1 MATVVVVLAAGAGTR
16 MKSNLAKVL
25 HPIAGK
31 PILDHV
37 LTTAASL
44 NPDHTVVVVGHQRD
58 AVIEYLTTKHPAVIT
73 AVQEVQRGTGDAT
86 SVGLAALNAGG
97 ITLQPTDTVIV
108 LAGDI
113 PLIRPETLQPLG
125 ELSNDAV
132 VITSIFADPTGYG
145 RIIRAGEYVTAIV
158 EEKDATDG
166 QREILEINS
175 GIYAIKH
182 EHLVNHLAHLSTD
195 NAAAEKYL
203 TDVIKAI
210 ADGGG
215 KVLAALVDA
224 DDVMGVND
232 KEQLAQANG
241 LLSDRIAQYWLQQ
254 GVTMIDP
261 SSTWIDANVKLAPD
275 VVLYP
280 NVYLEGNTSV
290 ATGAMIGPDTVL
302 QDCNVGAGAKVISSR
317 CIGAEIAAG
326 ASVGPFSFLR
336 PETQLAE
343 NAKVGAFVE
352 VKKSRI
358 GRGSKVPHLS
368 YVGDAEIGEESNIG
382 AATVFVNYDGEQK
395 HKTVV
400 GNQVRIG
407 SDNMLVAPVEIGDG
421 AYTAAGS
428 VITENVPPGAMAV
441 ARSRQ
446 RNILGW
452 VLRKRAGSKSAAAAE
467 THPQSDIFPPSTNSE
482 EA

>member
-16 MKSNLAKVL
+16 MRSSLAKVL
-25 HPIAGK
+25 HPIAGQ
-31 PILDHV
+31 PILSHV
-37 LTTAASL
+37 LNAAAAL
-44 NPDHTVVVVGHQRD
+44 NADHTVVVVGHQRA
-58 AVIEYLTTKHPAVIT
+58 AVMEYLANDHPGVIT
-73 AVQEVQRGTGDAT
+73 AVQETQNGTGDAT
-86 SVGLAALNAGG
+86 AVGLAALSASGVKLDSN
-97 ITLQPTDTVIV
+97 DTIVV

-113 PLIRPETLQPLG
+113 PLIRAETLQPLG
-125 ELSNDAV
+125 QLSHDAV
-132 VITSIFADPTGYG
+132 VVTSIFADPTGYG
-145 RIIRAGEYVTAIV
+145 RIIRSDKLVTAIV
-158 EEKDATDG
+158 EEKDATDE

-182 EHLVNHLAHLSTD
+182 EQLVNHLANLSTD

-215 KVLAALVDA
+215 EVLAVLADA

-261 SSTWIDANVKLAPD
+261 SSTWIDASVQLSAD

-280 NVYLEGNTSV
+280 NVYLEGQTKI
-290 ATGAMIGPDTVL
+290 AAGAVIGPDTVL
-302 QDCNVGAGAKVISSR
+302 QDCIIGEQAKVVSSR
-317 CIGAEIAAG
+317 CISAKIDAG
-326 ASVGPFSFLR
+326 ATVGPFSFLR
-336 PETQLAE
+336 PATHLEAG
-343 NAKVGAFVE
+343 AKVGAFVE

-358 GRGSKVPHLS
+358 GKGSKVPHLS
-368 YVGDAEIGEESNIG
+368 YVGDADIGEGSNIG
-382 AATVFVNYDGEQK
+382 AATVFVNYDGEAK
-395 HKTVV
+395 HQTTI
-400 GNQVRIG
+400 GDHVRIG
-407 SDNMLVAPVEIGDG
+407 SDTMLVAPVAIGDG

-428 VITENVPPGAMAV
+428 VITENVPPGAIAI
-441 ARSRQ
+441 ARGRQ

-452 VLRKRAGSKSAAAAE
+452 VLRKRVGSTSAAAAE
-467 THPQSDIFPPSTNSE
+467 KHSQSDIFPPSTNSE
-482 EA
+482 D

>member
-58 AVIEYLTTKHPAVIT
+58 AVIEYLTTNHPAVIT

-86 SVGLAALNAGG
+86 SVGLAALTAGG
-97 ITLQPTDTVIV
+97 ITLQPTDTIIV

-195 NAAAEKYL
+195 NAAADKYL

-210 ADGGG
+210 AVGGG

-358 GRGSKVPHLS
+358 GKGSKVPHLS

-407 SDNMLVAPVEIGDG
+407 SDSMLVAPVEIGDG

-452 VLRKRAGSKSAAAAE
+452 VLRRRAGSKSAAAAE

>member
-16 MKSNLAKVL
+16 MRSNLAKVL
-25 HPIAGK
+25 HPIAGS
-31 PILDHV
+31 PILHHV
-37 LTTAASL
+37 LTAANSL
-44 NPDHTVVVVGHQRD
+44 NADHTVVVVGHQRA
-58 AVIEYLTTKHPAVIT
+58 AVMEYLATNHPAVIA
-73 AVQEVQRGTGDAT
+73 AVQETQNGTGDAT
-86 SVGLAALNAGG
+86 AIGLAALTASGVNLA
-97 ITLQPTDTVIV
+97 PTDTVIV

-113 PLIRPETLQPLG
+113 PLIQPQTLQPLG
-125 ELSNDAV
+125 QLSHDALV
-132 VITSIFADPTGYG
+132 VTSIFADPTGYG
-145 RIIRAGEYVTAIV
+145 RIIRSGEFVSAIV

-182 EHLVNHLAHLSTD
+182 EQLVKHLANLSTD
-195 NAAAEKYL
+195 NAASEKYL

-215 KVLAALVDA
+215 KVLATLADA

-261 SSTWIDANVKLAPD
+261 SSTWIDVNVKLAAD

-290 ATGAMIGPDTVL
+290 ATGAKIGPDTVL
-302 QDCNVGAGAKVISSR
+302 QDCTVGENAQVVSSR
-317 CIGAEIAAG
+317 CIGATISAG
-326 ASVGPFSFLR
+326 ASVGPFSYLR
-336 PETQLAE
+336 PETELDQD
-343 NAKVGAFVE
+343 AKVGAFVE

-358 GRGSKVPHLS
+358 GKGSKVPHLT

-382 AATVFVNYDGEQK
+382 AATVFVNYDGVNK
-395 HKTVV
+395 HKTIV
-400 GNQVRIG
+400 GDHVRIG
-407 SDNMLVAPVEIGDG
+407 SDSMLVAPVEIGDG

-441 ARSRQ
+441 ARGKQ

-467 THPQSDIFPPSTNSE
+467 KHPQSDIFPPSTNSE

>member
-16 MKSNLAKVL
+16 MRSNLAKVL
-25 HPIAGK
+25 HPIAGS
-31 PILDHV
+31 PILHHV
-37 LTTAASL
+37 LTAANSL
-44 NPDHTVVVVGHQRD
+44 NADHTVVVVGHQRA
-58 AVIEYLTTKHPAVIT
+58 AVMEYLATNHPAVIT
-73 AVQEVQRGTGDAT
+73 AVQETQNGTGDAT
-86 SVGLAALNAGG
+86 SVGLAALSASGVK
-97 ITLQPTDTVIV
+97 LAAADTVIV

-113 PLIRPETLQPLG
+113 PLIRPQTLQPLG
-125 ELSNDAV
+125 QLSHDAV
-132 VITSIFADPTGYG
+132 VVTSIFADPTGYG
-145 RIIRAGEYVTAIV
+145 RIIRAGEFVSAIV

-182 EHLVNHLAHLSTD
+182 EHLVNHLANLSTD
-195 NAAAEKYL
+195 NAASEKYL

-215 KVLAALVDA
+215 KVLATLADA

-261 SSTWIDANVKLAPD
+261 SSTWIDVNVKLAAD

-290 ATGAMIGPDTVL
+290 AAGAKIGPDTVL
-302 QDCNVGAGAKVISSR
+302 QDCIVGENAQVISSR
-317 CIGAEIAAG
+317 CIGAKIAAN
-326 ASVGPFSFLR
+326 AAVGPFSYLR
-336 PETQLAE
+336 PDTELDQS
-343 NAKVGAFVE
+343 AKVGAFVE

-358 GRGSKVPHLS
+358 GKGSKVPHLT
-368 YVGDAEIGEESNIG
+368 YVGDAQIGEESNIG
-382 AATVFVNYDGEQK
+382 AATVFVNYDGVNK
-395 HKTVV
+395 HKTIV
-400 GNQVRIG
+400 GDHVRIG

-441 ARSRQ
+441 ARGRQ

-467 THPQSDIFPPSTNSE
+467 KHPQSDIFPPSTNSE

>member
-16 MKSNLAKVL
+16 MRTNLAKVL
-25 HPIAGK
+25 HPIAGQ
-31 PILDHV
+31 PILHHV
-37 LTTAASL
+37 INCANSIS
-44 NPDHTVVVVGHQRD
+44 PDHLVVVVGHQRA
-58 AVIEYLTTKHPAVIT
+58 AVLEFLSDKFPHAIA
-73 AVQEVQRGTGDAT
+73 AVQEEQNGTGDAT
-86 SVGLAALNAGG
+86 AVALAALSKTGVK
-97 ITLQPTDTVIV
+97 LQPTDKVVV

-113 PLIRPETLQPLG
+113 PLIQPHTLQPLAD
-125 ELSNDAV
+125 LSHDAV
-132 VITSIFADPTGYG
+132 VLTSIFADPTGYG
-145 RIIRAGEYVTAIV
+145 RVIRAGELVTAIV
-158 EEKDATDG
+158 EEKDATDE

-182 EHLVNHLAHLSTD
+182 EHLVAHLANLSTD
-195 NAAAEKYL
+195 NAASEKYL

-241 LLSDRIAQYWLQQ
+241 LLSDRITQYWLQQ

-261 SSTWIDANVKLAPD
+261 SSTWIDVTVQLSPD

-280 NVYLEGNTSV
+280 NVYLEGSTNV
-290 ATGAMIGPDTVL
+290 ASGATIGPDSVLRDCIVGEGATV
-302 QDCNVGAGAKVISSR
+302 VSSR
-317 CIGAEIAAG
+317 CIEATIAAG
-326 ASVGPFSFLR
+326 ANVGPYSFLR
-336 PETQLAE
+336 PETHLAE

-358 GRGSKVPHLS
+358 GRGSKVPHLT
-368 YVGDAEIGEESNIG
+368 YVGDAEIGEGSNIG
-382 AATVFVNYDGEQK
+382 ASTVFVNYDGENK

-400 GNQVRIG
+400 GDQVRIG
-407 SDNMLVAPVEIGDG
+407 SDSMLVAPVEIGDG

-446 RNILGW
+446 RNIFGW

-467 THPQSDIFPPSTNSE
+467 KHPESDIFPPSTNSE

>member
-25 HPIAGK
+25 HPIAGQ
-31 PILDHV
+31 PILNHV
-37 LTTAASL
+37 LTAANSL
-44 NPDHTVVVVGHQRD
+44 NADHTVVVVGHQRE
-58 AVIEYLTTKHPAVIT
+58 AVLDYLLKHHPTVIT
-73 AVQEVQRGTGDAT
+73 AVQENQNGTGDAT
-86 SVGLAALNAGG
+86 SVGLAALATAGV
-97 ITLQPTDTVIV
+97 TLAPADTVVV

-113 PLIRPETLQPLG
+113 PLIRPETLQPLAK
-125 ELSNDAV
+125 LSHDAV

-145 RIIRAGEYVTAIV
+145 RIIRSGEFVTAIV

-182 EHLVNHLAHLSTD
+182 EHLVNHLANLSTN

-203 TDVIKAI
+203 TDVIEAI

-215 KVLAALVDA
+215 KVLAALADA

-261 SSTWIDANVKLAPD
+261 SSTWIDATVTLAPD
-275 VVLYP
+275 VLLYP
-280 NVYLEGNTSV
+280 NVYLEGSTTIAAG
-290 ATGAMIGPDTVL
+290 ATIGPDTVL
-302 QDCNVGAGAKVISSR
+302 HDCTVGPSATVISSR
-317 CIGAEIAAG
+317 CIGAQIAAG
-326 ASVGPFSFLR
+326 ASVGPFSYLR
-336 PETQLAE
+336 PDAQLAE

-368 YVGDAEIGEESNIG
+368 YVGDAEIGEETNIG
-382 AATVFVNYDGEQK
+382 AATVFVNYDGVNK

-400 GNQVRIG
+400 GNHVRIG

-441 ARSRQ
+441 ARGRQ

-452 VLRKRAGSKSAAAAE
+452 VLQKRAGSKSAAAAQ

>member
-58 AVIEYLTTKHPAVIT
+58 AVIEYLTTNHPAVIT

-86 SVGLAALNAGG
+86 SVGLAALTAGG
-97 ITLQPTDTVIV
+97 IMLQPTDTVIV

-182 EHLVNHLAHLSTD
+182 EHLVNHLANLSTD

-290 ATGAMIGPDTVL
+290 ETGAMIGPDTVL

-358 GRGSKVPHLS
+358 GKGSKVPHLS